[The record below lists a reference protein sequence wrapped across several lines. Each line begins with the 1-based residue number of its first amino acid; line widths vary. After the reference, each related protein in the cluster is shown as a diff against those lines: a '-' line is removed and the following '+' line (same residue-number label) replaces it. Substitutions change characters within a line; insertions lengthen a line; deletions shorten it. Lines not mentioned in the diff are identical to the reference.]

1 MLHAS
6 TARFDRLSAAIA
18 ELPVIDCHEHMF
30 GPGFMTHFTEP
41 VGALICGYVKDD
53 LRSAGASQNVL
64 RMLQADDVPT
74 ERKWPI
80 FEPLWQRVQH
90 TAYGRVTRL
99 ILQDAYGQPE
109 MSLAALYAVREQLA
123 ARDEAFYERTLDQAN
138 IRAVIADV
146 LVIEP
151 GDLGAWLRGE
161 QEFPPRWRLTI
172 PLPLFHVVY
181 AVDTFARDWAAA
193 SSARDWLGVQR
204 IASWADR
211 DITSL
216 DEFLEA
222 VFEVFSRAKQRGA
235 VGFKDQCAYMRSL
248 DYHVVAHADAERL
261 FNRLLAD
268 PRTVL
273 GWPEAR
279 PLDDYL
285 FHAYMRFARELDL
298 PVQVHT
304 GHMAG
309 MYNRVDK
316 ANAAHLAG
324 VLELHRQVRFD
335 LIHANWPYDG
345 DMLFLAKNY
354 PNVRLDCTW
363 LHIIDPLYA
372 RELLKR
378 ALVCVPHN
386 KIHGFGGDYHDMPE
400 YSAAH
405 LKIARQVITAALCDM
420 VESGWLD
427 EPAAVNVAGDWLF
440 NNPNAFWRLGLPSG
454 QAVQ

>member
-1 MLHAS
+1 VLHPHS
-6 TARFDRLSAAIA
+6 ARFERLSAAIA
-18 ELPVIDCHEHMF
+18 QLPVIDCHEHMF
-30 GPGFMTHFTEP
+30 GPAYMAPIKEP
-41 VGALICGYVKDD
+41 IAALICGYVKDD
-53 LRSAGASQNVL
+53 LRSAGASQSIL
-64 RMLQADDVPT
+64 RMLQDDGVPT
-74 ERKWPI
+74 ERKWPV

-99 ILQDAYGQPE
+99 ILQDVYRQPA
-109 MSLAALYAVREQLA
+109 MSLAALHAVGEQLA
-123 ARDEAFYERTLDQAN
+123 ARDEAFYERTLDEAN
-138 IRAVIADV
+138 IRAIIADV

-161 QEFPPRWRLTI
+161 QDFPPRWRLTI
-172 PLPLFHVVY
+172 PLPLFHAVY
-181 AVDTFARDWAAA
+181 AVDTAARDWAAA
-193 SSARDWLGVQR
+193 SSARDWPGVQL
-204 IASWADR
+204 IGSWADR

-222 VFEVFSRAKQRGA
+222 AFEVFSRAKRRGA

-248 DYHVVAHADAERL
+248 DYEVVAHSDAERL
-261 FNRLLAD
+261 FNQLLSN
-268 PRTVL
+268 PRAVL
-273 GWPEAR
+273 GWPEAK

-309 MYNRVDK
+309 IYNRVDK

-324 VLELHRQVRFD
+324 VLELHRSVRFD

-345 DMLFLAKNY
+345 DILFLAKNY

-372 RELLKR
+372 RDLLKR
-378 ALVCVPHN
+378 ALVCVPHT
-386 KIHGFGGDYHDMPE
+386 KVHGFGGDYHDMPE

-405 LKIARQVITAALCDM
+405 LKIARQVIAGALCDM
-420 VESGWLD
+420 VEAGWL
-427 EPAAVNVAGDWLF
+427 EETAALDVAADWLF
-440 NNPNAFWRLGLPSG
+440 NNPNAFWRLGFAP
-454 QAVQ
+454 VQGSQ